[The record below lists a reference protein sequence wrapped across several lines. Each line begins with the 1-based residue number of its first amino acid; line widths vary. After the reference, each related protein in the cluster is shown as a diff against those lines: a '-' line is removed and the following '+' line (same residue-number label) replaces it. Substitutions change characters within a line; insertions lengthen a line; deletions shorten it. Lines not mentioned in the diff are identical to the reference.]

1 MAKRLRIELGEIKT
15 NLRLFD
21 SRANDALDKI
31 FTFQE
36 ERSTAFMKVNAPWTD
51 DTTNARSSLQAKS
64 YSETN
69 SHLLV
74 LAHGVFY
81 GIYLETIK
89 NGKYGI
95 VVPAWREAS
104 NDIWRMIRNLFAM
117 MEGG

>member
-21 SRANDALDKI
+21 ERANDALDKI

-36 ERSTAFMKVNAPWTD
+36 NVSTTYMKTNAPWTD
-51 DTTNARSSLQAKS
+51 DTTNARAGLEAKS
-64 YSETN
+64 YSEPNT
-69 SHLLV
+69 HLLV
-74 LAHGVFY
+74 LSHAVFY

-95 VVPAWREAS
+95 IVPAWRQAS
-104 NDIWRMIRNLFAM
+104 EDIWRMIRKLFAL

>member
-1 MAKRLRIELGEIKT
+1 MATRRRIELGEITK

-21 SRANDALDKI
+21 GRANDALDKI

-36 ERSTAFMKVNAPWTD
+36 ERSTAYMKVNAPWTD
-51 DTTNARSSLQAKS
+51 DTGNARSSLQAKA
-64 YSETN
+64 YSEKN

-89 NGKYGI
+89 SGKYGVI
-95 VVPAWREAS
+95 VPAWRQAS
-104 NDIWRMIRNLFAM
+104 DDIWRTIRKLFSL